1 MALVLLYT
9 RSWVGFSL
17 VEFFINT
24 RIQHHVFHHQV
35 SKPETCNKKYNQIF
49 VLDQTVDEHKM
60 KQNLF

>member
-24 RIQHHVFHHQV
+24 RIQHVFHHQV